1 MRPPA
6 RPKHWTVERRIAD
19 LVIALAD
26 LLSEVGERLRIS
38 KSLVLPGDQSGHVL
52 HGRCLAKQPR
62 S

>member
-6 RPKHWTVERRIAD
+6 RPKHWTVERRIAE

-26 LLSEVGERLRIS
+26 LLGEIAERLRINE
-38 KSLVLPGDQSGHVL
+38 SLLLPGDQSGHVL